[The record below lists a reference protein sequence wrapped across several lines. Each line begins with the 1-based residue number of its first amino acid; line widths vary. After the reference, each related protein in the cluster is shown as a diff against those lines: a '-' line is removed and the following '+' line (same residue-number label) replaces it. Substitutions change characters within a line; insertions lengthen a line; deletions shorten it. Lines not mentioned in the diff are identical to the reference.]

1 MTQDKVSI
9 FDTTLRDGEQSAGVS
24 LTTDEKLEIA
34 KQLERLGVDIIE
46 AGFAAS
52 SPGDFQAVQ
61 QIAREIHGPVIASL
75 SRAVPGDIDAAWG
88 ALKDAERPR
97 IHTFL
102 SSSEIHMLHQMRKDR
117 EEIMGMAIDA
127 VRRAKSYCE
136 DVEFSP
142 MDATRTDPQYLY
154 DMVEAVIEAGAT
166 TVNIPDT
173 VGYSTP
179 DEFGALIRGV
189 FENVPNIDQA
199 VVSVHC
205 HDDLGMAVANSLA
218 AVQNGVRQVEG
229 CINGLGERA
238 GNAALEEVIMAL
250 RTRTDQFGADTDIV
264 TTEIGPSSRLIA
276 GIFGF
281 SVQFNKSVVGQN
293 AFRHSS
299 GIHQDA
305 YLKER
310 TTFEIMDPETV
321 GWRGEALVLGK
332 LSGRAGLRARLAD
345 IGYHL
350 TDDELKT
357 TFEAFKYLADQK
369 SEVTDRDLEAL
380 MSEQH
385 RFTDV
390 ERAYRLEKVSVSA
403 GDQDTPNATIS
414 LRRPAGDVAT
424 ETAEGTGPVDA
435 VCKAIDKMLERPVEL
450 TEFAVSSV
458 TEGIDAIGEGTIRV
472 RADDGQI
479 YAGRGGDTD
488 IIVASAKA
496 YVNAI
501 NRVLAMTTV
510 GGPPARAPGV

>member
-1 MTQDKVSI
+1 MTREKVII
-9 FDTTLRDGEQSAGVS
+9 FDTTLRDGEQTAGAG
-24 LTTDEKLEIA
+24 LTSDEKLRIA
-34 KQLERLGVDIIE
+34 RQLQKLNVDVLE

-52 SPGDFQAVQ
+52 SPGDFRAVQ
-61 QIAREIHGPVIASL
+61 RIAREVQGPVIASL
-75 SRAVPGDIDAAWG
+75 SRAVPSDIVSAWE
-88 ALKDAERPR
+88 ALKEAEKPR

-102 SSSEIHMLHQMRKDR
+102 SSSEIHLLHQMRKDR
-117 EEIMGMAIDA
+117 EEIMGMAVDA
-127 VRRAKSYCE
+127 VRRARDYCE

-142 MDATRTDPQYLY
+142 MDATRTDPTYLY
-154 DMVEAVIEAGAT
+154 DMIESVIDAGAT

-189 FENVPNIDQA
+189 FENVSNIDKA

-205 HDDLGMAVANSLA
+205 HDDLGMAVANSLT
-218 AVQNGVRQVEG
+218 AVQYGARQIEG

-250 RTRTDQFGADTDIV
+250 RTRSEQFGADTDIV
-264 TTEIGPSSRLIA
+264 TKEIGPSSHLIA

-281 SVQFNKSVVGQN
+281 PVQFNKSVVGQN

-332 LSGRAGLRARLAD
+332 LSGRAGLRSRLSD

-350 TDDELKT
+350 TDNELKT
-357 TFEAFKYLADQK
+357 TFEEFKHLADQK

-385 RFTDV
+385 RSTDV
-390 ERAYRLEKVSVSA
+390 ERAYRLEKVSVTA
-403 GDQDTPNATIS
+403 GNHDSPTATVTLQKPSGDIVTKNA
-414 LRRPAGDVAT
+414 D
-424 ETAEGTGPVDA
+424 GTGPVDA
-435 VCKAIDKMLERPVEL
+435 VCKAIDKMLDRPVEL
-450 TEFAVSSV
+450 TEFSVNSV
-458 TEGIDAIGEGTIRV
+458 TEGIDAIGEVTIRV

-501 NRVLAMTTV
+501 NRVLAMTFAE
-510 GGPPARAPGV
+510 GDLA